1 MLGRTFLYVQSGIH
15 YGDGH
20 GGRHATV
27 GCIDGILNWVGK
39 LGQAAT
45 SGTRRARKG
54 VGAIE
59 SGAGRADLVN
69 CPQSPSEFHKVIALR
84 YRGVILQFVVILVIE
99 LGPRGGASSRVR
111 SLHIDAYRRTHWILI
126 AVVAQILE
134 ARLIDSLRTEH
145 LCVGDLHGVF
155 GGQVL

>member
-1 MLGRTFLYVQSGIH
+1 MTSGLE
-15 YGDGH
+15 GATATAPTEELWSWPSVTARGGH
-20 GGRHATV
+20 HATV
-27 GCIDGILNWVGK
+27 GCIDGILNRVGK
-39 LGQAAT
+39 LGRAAT
-45 SGTRRARKG
+45 SGTRRAQQG

-84 YRGVILQFVVILVIE
+84 YRGVILQFVMILVIE

-126 AVVAQILE
+126 AVVAQVLKAGFIYG
-134 ARLIDSLRTEH
+134 LRTED
-145 LCVGDLHGVF
+145 LRIGD
-155 GGQVL
+155 